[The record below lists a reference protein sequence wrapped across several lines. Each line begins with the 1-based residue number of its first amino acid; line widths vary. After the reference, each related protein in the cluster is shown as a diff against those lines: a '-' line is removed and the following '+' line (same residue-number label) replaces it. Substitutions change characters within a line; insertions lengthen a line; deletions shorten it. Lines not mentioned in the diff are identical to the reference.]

1 MYLLLLNLMIVH
13 TMKDFGVIFKRLSL
27 MCDNTNDISI
37 AKNPV
42 FYKKNETS
50 QKETPLPE
58 RPY

>member
-1 MYLLLLNLMIVH
+1 MYLLLSNLMIVH

-50 QKETPLPE
+50 
-58 RPY
+58 